1 MVDFFPRHT
10 IEWRV
15 RELSSLRRIA
25 VSLFGMAV
33 VTGVVVHLYRWLVLS
48 HRPDNIWLFFVAVA
62 GFFVL
67 LLGLTTAH
75 LGNHTVRTWLW
86 RAPLFAVVESVTEAV
101 MSALLIAVGV
111 ERVGSQLAT
120 WADWPSLA
128 LHMAVRRIA
137 AILIFALLLAV
148 VVQWVRYFL
157 LKAEHRDST
166 AIAIAKEQE

>member
-10 IEWRV
+10 IEWRL
-15 RELSSLRRIA
+15 RELSSLRRLA
-25 VSLFGMAV
+25 VSLVGMAV
-33 VTGVVVHLYRWLVLS
+33 ITGVVVHLYRWLVLS
-48 HRPDNIWLFFVAVA
+48 HRPDSLWLFFTGVA
-62 GFFVL
+62 GFFIL

-86 RAPLFAVVESVTEAV
+86 RAPLFAIVESATEAV
-101 MSALLIAVGV
+101 VSAVLIAAGI
-111 ERVGSQLAT
+111 ERIGSQLAR
-120 WADWPSLA
+120 WSGWPSLA
-128 LHMAVRRIA
+128 LHMAIRRTI
-137 AILIFALLLAV
+137 AILLFALLLAV